1 MLETQ
6 ANTGSLWEAMVL
18 GLLAGTWLAELMEQ
32 LIPST
37 PQAELGQMQGRATG
51 CVSVTLHTWGLSS
64 LVRITGEGRLK
75 P

>member
-32 LIPST
+32 LRQST
-37 PQAELGQMQGRATG
+37 SQAELGQGRMQRHATG
-51 CVSVTLHTWGLSS
+51 WVSIILHLGAQILSQDH
-64 LVRITGEGRLK
+64 K
-75 P
+75 